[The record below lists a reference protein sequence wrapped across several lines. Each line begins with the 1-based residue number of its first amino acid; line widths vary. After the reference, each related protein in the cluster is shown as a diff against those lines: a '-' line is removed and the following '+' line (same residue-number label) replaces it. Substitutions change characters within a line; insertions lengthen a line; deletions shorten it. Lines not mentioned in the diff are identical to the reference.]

1 MIRSALIGVFDLVYD
16 RVYGL
21 DFDLDSLVI
30 FLLFDFATTS
40 YFSFSSAL
48 LRFDLP
54 LSTLV
59 VGETLLLSA
68 FSTFYSSFYTYTF
81 YSSSSFLRIS
91 Y

>member
-54 LSTLV
+54 LSMLV
-59 VGETLLLSA
+59 VGETLS
-68 FSTFYSSFYTYTF
+68 FYSSFF
-81 YSSSSFLRIS
+81 SFSSSSFLRIS